1 MPASISLRVWLSWS
15 RSKANSR
22 AFSISSASKSSTPID
37 ILSKRP
43 AAFKRGP
50 IQKPRSLEVNCSTL
64 RLATSANATIPGRQR
79 RARIRIKP

>member
-1 MPASISLRVWLSWS
+1 M
-15 RSKANSR
+15 
-22 AFSISSASKSSTPID
+22 D

-50 IQKPRSLEVNCSTL
+50 IQKPRSLEVNCSIL

-79 RARIRIKP
+79 RTRIRIKP